1 MICANNFFNT
11 ESREPTEN
19 NAPVDLFLLKTS
31 TELSHEFSITP
42 LKGSWEMSIMSLRRD
57 KLLMGHGKS
66 RNKLFVCNLEGAHLL
81 TIAVRHALRDAQWTH
96 RGNIVYST
104 DIESVAVMSEAGKI
118 MRKVEMK
125 SPHLLS
131 IFNEII
137 YLADGD
143 LGLLQSKDEGVAWN
157 VVFKPPDGWR
167 CWHVIRVT
175 ADGNRDGYWT
185 IEYKENDWRLRI
197 YNLLKKHSST
207 LSWKDID
214 LSLPFNRR
222 INVTNSKMSYDGSKT
237 VLVTDSLN
245 KTVHALS
252 LDGQYKCELLPLA
265 LTPYSLAVDTT
276 RLLLFIGLET
286 NNVQVYSVIH
296 EQ

>member
-1 MICANNFFNT
+1 MCCRKNNFHIGLH
-11 ESREPTEN
+11 P
-19 NAPVDLFLLKTS
+19 LKTS
-31 TELSHEFSITP
+31 TELSYQFLVTP
-42 LKGSWEMSIMSLRRD
+42 LKNSGVMSMSLRSD

-66 RNKLFVCNLEGAHLL
+66 HNQLFVCNLQGDHLL
-81 TIAVRHALRDAQWTH
+81 TIAVKHAMLDAQWTP

-104 DIESVAVMSEAGKI
+104 SDSDLVATISEAGNI
-118 MRKVEMK
+118 MSTVEMK
-125 SPHLLS
+125 KPHLLS

-137 YLADGD
+137 YLADGE
-143 LGLLQSKDEGVAWN
+143 LGLLQSKDEGVSWN

-175 ADGNRDGYWT
+175 ADGNRDDYWT

-197 YNLLKKHSST
+197 YNLLKKRSST

-214 LSLPFNRR
+214 LSLPFNQW
-222 INVTNSKMSYDGSKT
+222 INVVKSRLSYDGNKT
-237 VLVTDSLN
+237 ILVTDSLN
-245 KTVHALS
+245 KTVHALT
-252 LDGQYKCELLPLA
+252 LDGQCHCKLLPL
-265 LTPYSLAVDTT
+265 SLAPCSVAVDIT

-286 NNVQVYSVIH
+286 NRVQVYLVIH